1 MAELTT
7 DTNILYILLNIYE
20 NKQDKEKQRFIL
32 LRLLKIQ
39 PKNSQVK
46 VKLAKI
52 YLEEGKLNDAE
63 EVLRGIEGPEE
74 LGDIA
79 YLQFI

>member
-1 MAELTT
+1 MIKNFIFSLLIKHSSLFESYGDYLSEMAELTT

-52 YLEEGKLNDAE
+52 YL
-63 EVLRGIEGPEE
+63 
-74 LGDIA
+74 
-79 YLQFI
+79 

>member
-1 MAELTT
+1 MFEIYSDYLSEMAELTN
-7 DTNILYILLNIYE
+7 DSNILHILLNIYE

-52 YLEEGKLNDAE
+52 YLEEGKMNDAE
-63 EVLRGIEGPEE
+63 EVLRGIEGP
-74 LGDIA
+74 
-79 YLQFI
+79 

>member
-20 NKQDKEKQRFIL
+20 NKQDKEKQRFVL

-52 YLEEGKLNDAE
+52 YLEEGKLNDA
-63 EVLRGIEGPEE
+63 
-74 LGDIA
+74 
-79 YLQFI
+79 

>member
-1 MAELTT
+1 MTT

-63 EVLRGIEGPEE
+63 EVLRGIEGPED
-74 LGDIA
+74 LGDIG